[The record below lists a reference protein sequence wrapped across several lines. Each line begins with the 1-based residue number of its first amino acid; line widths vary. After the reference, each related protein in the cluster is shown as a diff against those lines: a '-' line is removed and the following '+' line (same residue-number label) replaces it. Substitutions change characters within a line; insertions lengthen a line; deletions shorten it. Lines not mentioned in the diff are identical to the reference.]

1 MYALRSEKVAS
12 MNFCEDTKAA
22 FTYYSFIGKY
32 FLSGLILRMIYI
44 HALLSDVEDQEVGIC
59 PKLQTTA

>member
-1 MYALRSEKVAS
+1 

-22 FTYYSFIGKY
+22 FTYYLFIGKY
-32 FLSGLILRMIYI
+32 SLSGLILRMIYI
-44 HALLSDVEDQEVGIC
+44 HVLLSDVEDQEVGTC